1 MSQDAGRKARVRSKT
16 SGTWGGRKAQAPT
29 GAPGA
34 QSDAKSE
41 RKRAKPGQ
49 RKSEQAAPSDKS
61 QRDAKP
67 GKRDGKPGKPGK
79 PGKRDAKPGKPGKRG
94 DTPREV
100 KSRDGRPNRPASSGA
115 TPGKARRSR
124 GKGGFAGVDEEV
136 LEELAKQVA
145 PPPLERRP
153 LSHVGGA
160 VELWGAEGLGPALQA
175 ALQVSSDES
184 VVRAHVHGF
193 HSYPARLHP
202 VTARELVRRL
212 TSPKGRV
219 LDPFCGSGTVAVESR
234 LAGRSMGGSDAN
246 PFAIELARLKT
257 AGKLPGLGLLA
268 AQVAEQAEERREAKA
283 GPTMRYGQVDR
294 ELFDVHVLLELDG
307 LKSSILKLPR
317 SPEREALMLVLT
329 SLLTKVSKSPGDTRK
344 QTMHRRLASGFT
356 IRSFVAKAEELERRL
371 AEFEALLPKQA
382 PRAHLE
388 VCDARALDYV
398 RPSSVNLVLTSPP
411 YPGVY
416 DYVKHH
422 ETRMRWLGLDVEGFS
437 RSEIGAQRRLAGQDF
452 ARAAGRWDKELLP
465 CLKAMK
471 RALAPKGHIILVI
484 ADTVLGGR
492 AWLADR
498 ALKDLAPRAGLEL
511 IAVASQARPLFLA
524 SARAAFQGKPRREHL
539 LVLAH
544 QS

>member
-1 MSQDAGRKARVRSKT
+1 MSQDAGRSKARVRSKT

-29 GAPGA
+29 ATPGA
-34 QSDAKSE
+34 QANAKSE

-67 GKRDGKPGKPGK
+67 GKRDAKPGQRDAK
-79 PGKRDAKPGKPGKRG
+79 PGKRDAKPGKRDAKPSKGKRG

-100 KSRDGRPNRPASSGA
+100 KARDGRPNRPASSGA
-115 TPGKARRSR
+115 PPGKARRSR

-153 LSHVGGA
+153 LSHVGGEVA
-160 VELWGAEGLGPALQA
+160 LWGAEELGPALQA

-388 VCDARALDYV
+388 VCDAR
-398 RPSSVNLVLTSPP
+398 
-411 YPGVY
+411 
-416 DYVKHH
+416 
-422 ETRMRWLGLDVEGFS
+422 
-437 RSEIGAQRRLAGQDF
+437 
-452 ARAAGRWDKELLP
+452 
-465 CLKAMK
+465 
-471 RALAPKGHIILVI
+471 
-484 ADTVLGGR
+484 
-492 AWLADR
+492 
-498 ALKDLAPRAGLEL
+498 
-511 IAVASQARPLFLA
+511 
-524 SARAAFQGKPRREHL
+524 
-539 LVLAH
+539 
-544 QS
+544 